1 MRRRF
6 LTFPDANPD
15 ANTCDPNSDYDLPD
29 KTRSGRRRHNAY
41 SHRNWLCQHH
51 GDPSGPDRR
60 GHCVREQHTVTA
72 AIPAAQLAT
81 GALLPIIA
89 LNGSS
94 TSGSGAKVDLEV
106 DSPSPTTTQ
115 LVPSNLPAGSAASS
129 IVVTGTGFVSSTVI
143 NVGGSPH
150 PTIYTS
156 PTEVNVVPSAADL
169 TAAGSLALTA
179 VNPSP
184 GGGSSASSAFA
195 VNPLNPAPGAIA
207 VAPGSVLAGTATPTT
222 ITVTGSNFVSTSTAE
237 TGGNPRPTTVAA
249 PLN

>member
-1 MRRRF
+1 
-6 LTFPDANPD
+6 
-15 ANTCDPNSDYDLPD
+15 
-29 KTRSGRRRHNAY
+29 
-41 SHRNWLCQHH
+41 
-51 GDPSGPDRR
+51 
-60 GHCVREQHTVTA
+60 
-72 AIPAAQLAT
+72 
-81 GALLPIIA
+81 
-89 LNGSS
+89 
-94 TSGSGAKVDLEV
+94 
-106 DSPSPTTTQ
+106 
-115 LVPSNLPAGSAASS
+115 VPSNLPAGSAASS